1 MPLNAKAL
9 KIKGPF
15 RGPFSDSHGQWW
27 ELHDESARKSL
38 GRFSSERSA
47 LLELERI
54 SQLAEER
61 DRGPVKTSNSDL
73 FDEPAE
79 RYRQEHRT
87 NG

>member
-1 MPLNAKAL
+1 MALNPRTL

-15 RGPFSDSHGQWW
+15 KSPFSDSHDKWW
-27 ELHDESARKSL
+27 ELHDESERKSL

-47 LLELERI
+47 VLELERI